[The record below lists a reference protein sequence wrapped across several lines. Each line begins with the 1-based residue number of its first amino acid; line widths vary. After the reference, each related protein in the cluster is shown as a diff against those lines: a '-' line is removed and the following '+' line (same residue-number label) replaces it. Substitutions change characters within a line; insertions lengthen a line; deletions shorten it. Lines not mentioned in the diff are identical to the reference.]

1 MKPTKKFSTNI
12 ETLVREVEISFYK
25 SSGPGGQR
33 KNKRETAVRI
43 FHPPSGITVIAT
55 EHRSQAKN
63 RALALTRL
71 QKKLKAFNKEK
82 KTRKATK
89 MPQHVKEKILQAKKK
104 QSQKKIKRKVH
115 LTTEDEEVY

>member
-71 QKKLKAFNKEK
+71 QKKLKVLNKEK